1 MSSTV
6 SALRRFERQKH
17 DYRFLEMFIVI
28 FIVILLISNLVGAK
42 IISLGNLR
50 VAGLDIAIR
59 FGGGNLLF
67 PFTYIFGDVFTEV
80 YGYAGSR
87 RAIWLGFFASILMAA
102 ICALIVALPPAPE
115 FHEQHSY
122 EVVLGIVPRMVAA
135 SLIAYL
141 CGEFVNSFV
150 LAKMK
155 ILTGGKHLWT
165 RTIGSTVTGQFVDS
179 CIFMVAAF
187 AGLQSPSVI
196 WELIYSGYL
205 FKVVYEAA
213 MTPLTYWVVRM
224 LKRAEGVDVYDVDT
238 NFSPFASGTSGA
250 AFVPLGENYTNTGK
264 EGALDGRR

>member
-1 MSSTV
+1 MITTDHM
-6 SALRRFERQKH
+6 LHRFERQKH

-28 FIVILLISNLVGAK
+28 FVVILLISNLVGAK
-42 IISLGNLR
+42 IISLGSLR
-50 VAGLDIAIR
+50 IAGLDIAIR

-67 PFTYIFGDVFTEV
+67 PFTYIFGDIFTEV

-87 RAIWLGFFASILMAA
+87 RAIWLGFFASILMAV

-115 FHEQHSY
+115 FHEQHAY
-122 EVVLGIVPRMVAA
+122 EVVLGVVPRMVAA

-155 ILTGGKHLWT
+155 ILTEGRHLWT
-165 RTIGSTVTGQFVDS
+165 RTIGSTVAGQFVDS
-179 CIFMVAAF
+179 VIFMVVAF
-187 AGLQSPSVI
+187 AWVQSPGVI

-213 MTPLTYWVVRM
+213 MTPLTYWIVNR
-224 LKRAEGVDVYDVDT
+224 LKHAEGVDVYDVHTD
-238 NFSPFASGTSGA
+238 FSPFASGSAGA
-250 AFVPLGENYTNTGK
+250 AFIPIGETFANK
-264 EGALDGRR
+264 MADEAMD